1 MLSSLV
7 LDLMNLLFRVTSKCI
22 LTTYKLTQFVSSLS
36 TEGKMYNYFY
46 FALNYTLAYFP
57 RLLLTI
63 SIRPS
68 NTAVLGDAENARHEN
83 ARNAI
88 VWNTACCICM
98 SIAEQECMSRQERA
112 PDFAAVLLWTQDM
125 REVCLIE
132 QRDARLAFVPCGHQR
147 FCASCVAQ
155 LEQQARGCPAGL
167 RLPWF
172 CVCTSLTVMTWTII
186 SWCWLS
192 VTNVFLTF
200 TQVVQ
205 SVVLSVVLHWLYIH
219 YSILFRVYLPS

>member
-112 PDFAAVLLWTQDM
+112 PDFAANCVL
-125 REVCLIE
+125 VNAFSC
-132 QRDARLAFVPCGHQR
+132 LAFSVAPCE
-147 FCASCVAQ
+147 S
-155 LEQQARGCPAGL
+155 P
-167 RLPWF
+167 
-172 CVCTSLTVMTWTII
+172 I
-186 SWCWLS
+186 SRHYPS
-192 VTNVFLTF
+192 
-200 TQVVQ
+200 
-205 SVVLSVVLHWLYIH
+205 VLSVCSDHSRHDTRQTFSVN
-219 YSILFRVYLPS
+219 SIGRGAKYANNVVSDRCQNHGV